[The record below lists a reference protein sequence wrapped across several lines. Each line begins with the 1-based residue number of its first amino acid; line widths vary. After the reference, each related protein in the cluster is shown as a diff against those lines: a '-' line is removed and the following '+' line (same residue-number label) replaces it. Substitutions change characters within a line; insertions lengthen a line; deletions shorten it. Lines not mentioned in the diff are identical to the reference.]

1 MKENRPLNYNLRQRS
16 PSFVNTSKASETG
29 QESTNTESTVAESQH
44 QQTATSNNTAGIL
57 QETGA
62 HHSTVET
69 VDQPESD
76 EQLPITSSTQ
86 PSEGSLDHHQNITTE
101 PSEESQNPHQSVE
114 QSNNSIVADISEENL
129 TLLQPNIMTTVQPNK
144 FNGSES
150 PCIWLS
156 KLTAWQ
162 KFNNLTDKAVLD
174 YIPCLLEGSA
184 GTWFQTLNPTQYQT
198 LQAFK
203 DLLSE
208 RYKPASYKMAMLGI
222 RQESGET
229 CEKYLERAE
238 RLALAHHDLDESY
251 KVQFIANGLISNIRG
266 RVLAREPQTFQA
278 LRRDIS
284 LVQLELGCEQQV
296 SFVAHN
302 PTFDLSELTKSI
314 NTHIE
319 QTVTAQINA
328 LAERFH
334 ESPNYYYREERAADD
349 HTHRCYDRHRDPPRC
364 DRYRENSRERTD
376 TPYRDQSRERS
387 SYRDSSRGREPSP
400 HYSSRDRSRQHRTQD
415 SSGSRHWS
423 RRDQTPRRHHDEKR
437 ECVGGSQKC
446 RGCGGKSCPDRKKCP
461 AFNTRCSNC
470 TKFHHFRSVCTI
482 PKAQTNHHHRKTPSS
497 RQNTNTKR

>member
-16 PSFVNTSKASETG
+16 PSFINTSKASETG

-44 QQTATSNNTAGIL
+44 QQRATSNNTAGIL

-62 HHSTVET
+62 YHSTVET
-69 VDQPESD
+69 VDQRESN
-76 EQLPITSSTQ
+76 EQLPITSSTL
-86 PSEGSLDHHQNITTE
+86 PSEGSLDHHQNIITE
-101 PSEESQNPHQSVE
+101 PTEESQNPHPSVE

-129 TLLQPNIMTTVQPNK
+129 TRLQSNIMTTVQPNK

-162 KFNNLTDKAVLD
+162 KFNKLTYNAVLD

-208 RYKPASYKMAMLGI
+208 RYKPASYKMAMFGI

-302 PTFDLSELTKSI
+302 PTFD
-314 NTHIE
+314 
-319 QTVTAQINA
+319 
-328 LAERFH
+328 
-334 ESPNYYYREERAADD
+334 
-349 HTHRCYDRHRDPPRC
+349 
-364 DRYRENSRERTD
+364 
-376 TPYRDQSRERS
+376 
-387 SYRDSSRGREPSP
+387 
-400 HYSSRDRSRQHRTQD
+400 
-415 SSGSRHWS
+415 
-423 RRDQTPRRHHDEKR
+423 
-437 ECVGGSQKC
+437 
-446 RGCGGKSCPDRKKCP
+446 
-461 AFNTRCSNC
+461 
-470 TKFHHFRSVCTI
+470 
-482 PKAQTNHHHRKTPSS
+482 
-497 RQNTNTKR
+497 

>member
-1 MKENRPLNYNLRQRS
+1 M
-16 PSFVNTSKASETG
+16 
-29 QESTNTESTVAESQH
+29 
-44 QQTATSNNTAGIL
+44 
-57 QETGA
+57 
-62 HHSTVET
+62 ET
-69 VDQPESD
+69 VDQLESN
-76 EQLPITSSTQ
+76 EQLPITSSTL
-86 PSEGSLDHHQNITTE
+86 PSEGSLDHHQNIITE
-101 PSEESQNPHQSVE
+101 PTEESQNPHPSVE

-129 TLLQPNIMTTVQPNK
+129 TRLQSNIMTTVQPNK

-162 KFNNLTDKAVLD
+162 KFNKLTDNAVLD

-328 LAERFH
+328 LADRFH
-334 ESPNYYYREERAADD
+334 ESPKYYYREERTADPENTD
-349 HTHRCYDRHRDPPRC
+349 IKIPQDRDTGVDETRLPDVTIMRKESVWEETKSVEVVEVSHAQIEKNAQPLTLGAVTVQISITTALFAQNLKHKLITTIEKHLQVDKNKKDRDLC
-364 DRYRENSRERTD
+364 L
-376 TPYRDQSRERS
+376 S
-387 SYRDSSRGREPSP
+387 S
-400 HYSSRDRSRQHRTQD
+400 
-415 SSGSRHWS
+415 
-423 RRDQTPRRHHDEKR
+423 KR
-437 ECVGGSQKC
+437 IG
-446 RGCGGKSCPDRKKCP
+446 
-461 AFNTRCSNC
+461 NTLLN
-470 TKFHHFRSVCTI
+470 I
-482 PKAQTNHHHRKTPSS
+482 N
-497 RQNTNTKR
+497 